1 MPISWP
7 VLGNSGPGPVRSWLG
22 DPTVSD
28 YNSLYAAFVDGQPL
42 YPYGKSL
49 YQTFLTYKRPAL
61 DQRPYWNSNAP
72 AILETSGTGWYY
84 RKMVQGDEFQAGQDL
99 IQGYPIRPEEMT
111 ASITFAAAAGMSGV
125 RVYGFDSWQRKGDRT
140 EATMGAAGVQ
150 TFIDPFVT
158 NVDGWKAVS
167 MAFRLIQAVEPYLLQ
182 PNMQSPNLGPMIY
195 TGAKQGTDGKLLMA
209 INFSELP
216 QAVNIDLTPYDSGGG
231 VTRYRT
237 TSQSLTNGAL
247 SRGAKTD
254 PILLLPG
261 ETVTYVFGRR

>member
-1 MPISWP
+1 
-7 VLGNSGPGPVRSWLG
+7 
-22 DPTVSD
+22 
-28 YNSLYAAFVDGQPL
+28 
-42 YPYGKSL
+42 
-49 YQTFLTYKRPAL
+49 
-61 DQRPYWNSNAP
+61 
-72 AILETSGTGWYY
+72 
-84 RKMVQGDEFQAGQDL
+84 MVQGDQFQPGLDL

-140 EATMGAAGVQ
+140 EAAIGAAGVQ

-195 TGAKQGTDGKLLMA
+195 TGAKQGTNGKLLMA

-216 QAVNIDLTPYDSGGG
+216 QAINIDLTPYATGGA

-237 TSQSLTNGAL
+237 TSQSLTNSAL
-247 SRGAKTD
+247 SAGSNDSIVLA
-254 PILLLPG
+254 PG
-261 ETVTYVFGRR
+261 ETVTYVFSRP